1 MNPNDCT
8 DSVYFTSSGGCSSPQ
23 LVHEISTLFT
33 EYPSEESKELDLLF
47 APISKSFSSFEE
59 IHIDGDSKALKAL
72 VSCFQPP
79 GFLLA
84 VQKSLFMIAFMN
96 GSVLFLLHRR
106 SKSIKEVLYWLFSS
120 TSISLYTAGNS
131 KYIFLRF
138 LPTVVSFQLAIRI
151 AKKEIIFYLPN
162 PQGLQRSMSTK
173 RSWPLA

>member
-131 KYIFLRF
+131 KFSPLGF
-138 LPTVVSFQLAIRI
+138 PFSSPFA
-151 AKKEIIFYLPN
+151 
-162 PQGLQRSMSTK
+162 LQRKKLFFICLILRVFSDPCLRNAPGLWLS
-173 RSWPLA
+173 RA